1 MREYDEEPWDEI
13 TSHEDKELNHLIDEM
28 LNEARPDRYFTR
40 DRSWMDDIV
49 QAVAEELERRPS
61 EASEAARRL
70 VHQREGQ
77 ATKSANRAL
86 RRIAQEGTLPI
97 GWGAGEAWE
106 QIRVDLLSPPLS
118 INGERVRLGAA
129 SPGDLR
135 LWRQVR
141 EREAEKRLSA
151 EAETWKG
158 AELLEVW
165 SQEQGVQRVEDLRAL
180 RQDRAA

>member
-13 TSHEDKELNHLIDEM
+13 DSHEDKELNHLIDEL

-49 QAVAEELERRPS
+49 QVVADELERRPN
-61 EASEAARRL
+61 EAGEAARRL

-97 GWGAGEAWE
+97 GWGTE
-106 QIRVDLLSPPLS
+106 QMRADLLSPPLS

-129 SPGDLR
+129 SPSDLR

-141 EREAEKRLSA
+141 EREAEKRLGA

-165 SQEQGVQRVEDLRAL
+165 SQEQGVQRVEDLRDFL
-180 RQDRAA
+180 RNQAA